1 MDEENKLIL
10 EMHDFN
16 TKTALAAPL
25 DFVMRNTNETP
36 FNILPDPLSTTPVV
50 IYFQK
55 NSYLTKRFSD
65 IIQNMMAS
73 GLIEFWIDNEKNTKS
88 TMSAGKSEPKVITM
102 KNLMAPFILCVAGL
116 SISSVIFLLE
126 KIYYRYGTKR
136 QGRINRSK
144 VLFNT

>member
-1 MDEENKLIL
+1 
-10 EMHDFN
+10 MHDFH
-16 TKTALAAPL
+16 TKSALAAPL
-25 DFVMRNTNETP
+25 DFVMRKTNQTP
-36 FNILPDPLSTTPVV
+36 FNILLDPLGTTPVV

-73 GLIEFWIDNEKNTKS
+73 GLIEFWINNEKNTKS
-88 TMSAGKSEPKVITM
+88 TMSLTKSEPKVITM
-102 KNLMAPFILCVAGL
+102 KNLMAPFILCLAGL

-126 KIYYRYGTKR
+126 KIYYRYSTNQR
-136 QGRINRSK
+136 WRINRSK

>member
-1 MDEENKLIL
+1 MLKEDEENDLIFT
-10 EMHDFN
+10 MNDYN
-16 TKTALAAPL
+16 TKAALASPL

-36 FNILPDPLSTTPVV
+36 FNILPDPLGTTPVV

-73 GLIEFWIDNEKNTKS
+73 GLIEYWISNEKNTKS
-88 TMSAGKSEPKVITM
+88 TMSTSGSEPKVITI
-102 KNLMAPFILCVAGL
+102 KNLLAPFILCVAGL

-126 KIYYRYGTKR
+126 IIYYRYDSNR
-136 QGRINRSK
+136 VRIYR
-144 VLFNT
+144 